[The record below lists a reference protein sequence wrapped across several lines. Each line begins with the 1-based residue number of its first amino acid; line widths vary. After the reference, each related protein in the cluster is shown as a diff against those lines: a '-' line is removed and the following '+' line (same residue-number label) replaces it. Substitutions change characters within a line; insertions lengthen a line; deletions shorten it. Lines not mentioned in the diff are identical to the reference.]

1 MALLP
6 PDADAIRHAKEHQD
20 DVPKDPIGTGK
31 LGEKECQ
38 DMEAA
43 RLEMDK
49 LKNRLLTIA
58 TELGYEDAV
67 GAQ

>member
-6 PDADAIRHAKEHQD
+6 PDVDAIRHAEEHQD
-20 DVPKDPIGTGK
+20 DVPNDPIGTDK

-49 LKNRLLTIA
+49 LKNRLRTIA
-58 TELGYEDAV
+58 TELGYGDAV
-67 GAQ
+67 GVQ